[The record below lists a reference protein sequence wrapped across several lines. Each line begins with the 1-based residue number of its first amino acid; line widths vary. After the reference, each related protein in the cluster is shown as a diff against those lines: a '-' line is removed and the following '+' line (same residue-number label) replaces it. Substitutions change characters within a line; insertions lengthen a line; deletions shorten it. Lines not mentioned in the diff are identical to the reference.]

1 MKPRILII
9 NGTPNELL
17 LGTTALELAGYE
29 VSVAAG
35 VQQALDAVSNNAP
48 DLILVDISGSDTDG
62 PALIPLLKPDPRLR
76 DVPVVAL
83 AAAARPLDAE
93 LSRDPGY
100 SGYILKPIDSVEFPK
115 QIAAFIQA
123 APGAQT
129 FLIADDHPGHAEV
142 LRLQLEAQGHTV
154 LVAGNGIE
162 ALAILERE
170 PVDGIVSD
178 VLMPQMDGY
187 NLCLNLRRS
196 ENFGNIPFV
205 LYSGTHNS
213 KEDRALGEAAG
224 ADAYIEK
231 PAPVQIVLGKLRAA
245 AGKHRAAVTAMAVAE
260 LESPIL
266 KSYSEALVR
275 KLEEKSAELE
285 QAAARIQRLNRVLS
299 VLSSINGLIVRAVDL
314 DELLREACR
323 IAVEAGQFPK
333 AWIGLVDAETKKLRF
348 AAGHG
353 ATEAFYESLRLR
365 LAEDTLDPS
374 NFSATALKEL
384 RPVVVNNLQ
393 SERTTQKDMTETG
406 SRAVAVLPLII
417 DGQGVGVISIHAEVA
432 GFFDDEEMKVL
443 TELAADIS
451 FALAHL
457 RKSDRIQYLA
467 NYDQVTG
474 LPNRGLF
481 SERLSLALQKQTDDG
496 SMLAVVLLDL
506 ERFRRINETLG
517 RVVGDELLQLVA
529 RRLQQADA
537 SAARIGVDVFA
548 IELRA
553 GRSVTEL
560 IRAFEDLSA
569 RCFSD
574 PFDLAGEE
582 LRVTCRG
589 GIAVFPSD
597 GLTAETLLRHAE
609 AALRQAKLTSE
620 HSAFYSPDLNARA
633 AEALAMESGL
643 RRAIERDE
651 FVLYYQPKIN
661 LSDRR
666 ICGLEA
672 LIRWRDPKGGLVL
685 PGRFIPVLEESGQIG
700 EVGEW
705 ALRQALTEQRRWR
718 AAGLAPPRVAVNVS
732 ALQLRKQDFAQV
744 IAVIM
749 AANAG
754 ASLELE
760 ITESMIMEQV
770 DRSIAALKQIR
781 ALGVSVAI
789 DDFGT
794 GYCSLSYVAKLPVNS
809 LKIDRAFIVGMA
821 EGPDG
826 LAIVSSII
834 ALAHSL
840 KLKVVAEGVET
851 KEQEQQLRLLACD
864 EAQGYL
870 FGRPA
875 PYDEIEELLRAG
887 QALAPLEAQPA

>member
-1 MKPRILII
+1 
-9 NGTPNELL
+9 
-17 LGTTALELAGYE
+17 
-29 VSVAAG
+29 
-35 VQQALDAVSNNAP
+35 
-48 DLILVDISGSDTDG
+48 
-62 PALIPLLKPDPRLR
+62 
-76 DVPVVAL
+76 
-83 AAAARPLDAE
+83 
-93 LSRDPGY
+93 
-100 SGYILKPIDSVEFPK
+100 
-115 QIAAFIQA
+115 
-123 APGAQT
+123 
-129 FLIADDHPGHAEV
+129 
-142 LRLQLEAQGHTV
+142 
-154 LVAGNGIE
+154 
-162 ALAILERE
+162 
-170 PVDGIVSD
+170 
-178 VLMPQMDGY
+178 
-187 NLCLNLRRS
+187 
-196 ENFGNIPFV
+196 
-205 LYSGTHNS
+205 
-213 KEDRALGEAAG
+213 
-224 ADAYIEK
+224 
-231 PAPVQIVLGKLRAA
+231 
-245 AGKHRAAVTAMAVAE
+245 
-260 LESPIL
+260 
-266 KSYSEALVR
+266 
-275 KLEEKSAELE
+275 
-285 QAAARIQRLNRVLS
+285 
-299 VLSSINGLIVRAVDL
+299 
-314 DELLREACR
+314 
-323 IAVEAGQFPK
+323 
-333 AWIGLVDAETKKLRF
+333 
-348 AAGHG
+348 
-353 ATEAFYESLRLR
+353 
-365 LAEDTLDPS
+365 
-374 NFSATALKEL
+374 
-384 RPVVVNNLQ
+384 
-393 SERTTQKDMTETG
+393 
-406 SRAVAVLPLII
+406 
-417 DGQGVGVISIHAEVA
+417 
-432 GFFDDEEMKVL
+432 
-443 TELAADIS
+443 
-451 FALAHL
+451 
-457 RKSDRIQYLA
+457 
-467 NYDQVTG
+467 
-474 LPNRGLF
+474 
-481 SERLSLALQKQTDDG
+481 
-496 SMLAVVLLDL
+496 
-506 ERFRRINETLG
+506 
-517 RVVGDELLQLVA
+517 
-529 RRLQQADA
+529 
-537 SAARIGVDVFA
+537 
-548 IELRA
+548 
-553 GRSVTEL
+553 
-560 IRAFEDLSA
+560 
-569 RCFSD
+569 
-574 PFDLAGEE
+574 
-582 LRVTCRG
+582 
-589 GIAVFPSD
+589 
-597 GLTAETLLRHAE
+597 LTAETLLRHAE

-705 ALRQALTEQRRWR
+705 ALRQALNDQRRWR

-875 PYDEIEELLRAG
+875 PYDEIEERLRAG